1 MAQRLLLIAAIA
13 SIGLSPLLGQRDMI
27 QADVD
32 LVVVPASVKDA
43 DGRLIYDLKK
53 EDFSVFEDGRQQEIR
68 QFSIDPAPLSAV
80 VLVDTGITGS
90 ALRRF
95 SRAIGALSSAF
106 TPMDEVEAYRFQKY
120 IAKLSDFTNDD
131 EMLETGLAFVRT
143 ISGESGEDPPWAL
156 AVFPGRGP
164 LWLRWLLDRN
174 IPTRILNNAV
184 FTAARDLE
192 RRAPEYRKI
201 IIAISDG
208 QDAHDIFQAE
218 DVLARLVRDQI
229 QFYAVTVSMPV
240 LGRLTSTLESYA
252 EGTGGDVYSGRTQSG
267 MQNAFARITEQ
278 ARHEYVLSYV
288 SNNEVSGAFPVLRK
302 IEVKSTKPRLKV
314 WHRSEYF
321 QYPRHPQPTSLS
333 NQLSQQTTKD
343 SDQAALFRR

>member
-13 SIGLSPLLGQRDMI
+13 SIGFSPLLGQRNTI

-43 DGRLIYDLKK
+43 DGRLVYDLKK
-53 EDFSVFEDGRQQEIR
+53 EDFSIFEDGRRQQIQ
-68 QFSIDPAPLSAV
+68 QFSIDPAQLSAV
-80 VLVDTGITGS
+80 VLVDTGITTS

-95 SRAIGALSSAF
+95 SKAIDALSSAF
-106 TPMDEVEAYRFQKY
+106 TAMDEVEAYRFQKY
-120 IAKLSDFTNDD
+120 IAKLADFSND
-131 EMLETGLAFVRT
+131 EEKLEKGLAFFRT
-143 ISGESGEDPPWAL
+143 IPGGRVEEPPWPL

-174 IPTRILNNAV
+174 VPTRILNDAV

-201 IIAISDG
+201 IITISDG
-208 QDAHDIFQAE
+208 QDAHDMVSAE

-229 QFYAVTVSMPV
+229 QFYGVTVSMPI
-240 LGRLTSTLESYA
+240 LGKLTSTLETYA
-252 EGTGGDVYSGRTQSG
+252 QGTGGDVYSGRTENR
-267 MQNAFARITEQ
+267 MRKAFARITEQ
-278 ARHEYVLSYV
+278 ARRQYVFGYV
-288 SNNEVSGAFPVLRK
+288 SNNEVSGSGPVLRK
-302 IEVKSTKPRLKV
+302 IEVKTAKPGLKV

-321 QYPRHPQPTSLS
+321 QYPRH
-333 NQLSQQTTKD
+333 
-343 SDQAALFRR
+343 R